1 MGTGAHIVTS
11 MGPRRIM
18 PTDARL
24 LTLAQWLSP
33 AYPVGAFA
41 WSHGVEQAIQ
51 DGRIADPAGLEA
63 WLRTCLREGSGRSD
77 AIWLR
82 LAAGPGDV
90 RDLDAE
96 ARAFAPSAERLAETA
111 RQGAAFVRTTN
122 AVWGLD
128 LPDLVLPVAVGRA
141 VRMMAL
147 DPDAAVLLYLQAFAS
162 NLVSAALRLMP
173 MGQTEGQRVLAA
185 LQDDILGIAAGTRG
199 ATRDDIFSNAFL
211 SDIASM
217 RHETLEPRLFQS

>member
-1 MGTGAHIVTS
+1 MGTVVRTVTNT
-11 MGPRRIM
+11 GPRRIM

-33 AYPVGAFA
+33 AYPIGAFA
-41 WSHGVEQAIQ
+41 WSHGVEQAIAE
-51 DGRIADPAGLEA
+51 GRIADAAGLEA

-82 LAAGPGDV
+82 LAAGAGDV
-90 RDLDAE
+90 HDLDAD
-96 ARAFAPSAERLAETA
+96 ARAFAPSSERLAETV

-122 AVWGLD
+122 AVWELD
-128 LPDLVLPVAVGRA
+128 LPELVLPVAVGRA
-141 VRMMAL
+141 VRIRAL
-147 DPDAAVLLYLQAFAS
+147 DPDAAVLLYMQAFVS

-173 MGQTEGQRVLAA
+173 LGQTEGQQVLAA
-185 LQDDILGIAAGTRG
+185 LQDDIVGLEAETRG
-199 ATRDDIFSNAFL
+199 ATCDDIFSNAFL

>member
-1 MGTGAHIVTS
+1 MGTGVHTVTNT
-11 MGPRRIM
+11 GPRRIM

-33 AYPVGAFA
+33 AYPIGAFA
-41 WSHGVEQAIQ
+41 WSHGVEQAIAE
-51 DGRIADPAGLEA
+51 GRIADAAGLEA

-77 AIWLR
+77 VIWLR
-82 LAAGPGDV
+82 LAAGTGDV

-96 ARAFAPSAERLAETA
+96 ARAFAPSSERLTETV

-122 AVWGLD
+122 AVWDLD
-128 LPDLVLPVAVGRA
+128 LPELVLPVAVGRA
-141 VRMMAL
+141 VRIRAL
-147 DPDAAVLLYLQAFAS
+147 DPDAAVLLYMQAFVS

-173 MGQTEGQRVLAA
+173 LGQTEGQQVLAA
-185 LQDDILGIAAGTRG
+185 LQDDIVGLEAETRG

>member
-1 MGTGAHIVTS
+1 MGTGVHTVTNT
-11 MGPRRIM
+11 GPRRIM

-33 AYPVGAFA
+33 AYPIGAFA
-41 WSHGVEQAIQ
+41 WSHGVEQAIAE
-51 DGRIADPAGLEA
+51 GRIADAAGLEA

-82 LAAGPGDV
+82 LATGAGDV
-90 RDLDAE
+90 DNLDAE
-96 ARAFAPSAERLAETA
+96 ARAYAPSAERLAETV

-122 AVWGLD
+122 AVWELD
-128 LPDLVLPVAVGRA
+128 LPELVLPVAVGRA
-141 VRMMAL
+141 VRIRAL
-147 DPDAAVLLYLQAFAS
+147 DPDAAVLLYMQAFAS
-162 NLVSAALRLMP
+162 NLVSAALRLMRL
-173 MGQTEGQRVLAA
+173 GQTEGQRVLAS
-185 LQDDILGIAAGTRG
+185 LQDDIMSLEAETRG